1 MRVVD
6 WEDIYAGG
14 GHHNRWPYDAVV
26 QFVMRHRP
34 GAGARLV
41 ELGFGTG
48 NNLWFAQQEGLR
60 VAGVELSPTAVEIA
74 RERLGPAADLHVG
87 SFAPL
92 PFGDATFDLAV
103 DRASLSC
110 VGRDEAAAAVR
121 EVHRVLCPG
130 GRFLFTPYSAAQTAR
145 EGYVWP
151 SIEFYDRPAI
161 DEVLGDGWT
170 RRSTEHAVLERED
183 ETLAEWRVVVEKT

>member
-1 MRVVD
+1 MVD
-6 WEDIYAGG
+6 WEDIYAAG
-14 GHHNRWPYDAVV
+14 GHDNRWPYDVVV

-48 NNLWFAQQEGLR
+48 NNLWFAQQEGLE
-60 VAGVELSPTAVEIA
+60 VAGVELSATAVEIA
-74 RERLGPAADLHVG
+74 RKRLGPAADLHVG

-92 PFGDATFDLAV
+92 PFGDAAFELAV

-110 VGRDEAAAAVR
+110 VGREEAATAVR
-121 EVHRVLCPG
+121 EVHRVLAPG

-151 SIEFYDRPAI
+151 SIEFYGASDI
-161 DEVLGDGWT
+161 DEVLGDGWI
-170 RRSTEHAVLERED
+170 RRSTDHAVLERED
-183 ETLAEWRVVVEKT
+183 DTLAEWRVVVEKT